1 MKVDVYAEMYLRNR
15 SADRLI
21 RVFQRSGAFSIC
33 SKLRIKAYQ
42 VRLEEIRAGL
52 NANFAEVTGK
62 RERTDESRLCRQR
75 TAWEASRADDRC
87 KQADVHPF
95 SRARRALERNEST
108 RCTRRR
114 QNRF

>member
-21 RVFQRSGAFSIC
+21 RVLQRSEAFSIC
-33 SKLRIKAYQ
+33 SKQRIKAYQ

-62 RERTDESRLCRQR
+62 RERTDEVVS
-75 TAWEASRADDRC
+75 ASSEQLGKRVARMT
-87 KQADVHPF
+87 DVNKPTYIPPL
-95 SRARRALERNEST
+95 AQEEL
-108 RCTRRR
+108 
-114 QNRF
+114 